1 MPSLH
6 EIQTG
11 FADSIFTRDD
21 TGFEK
26 YIVRSAFPPER
37 HVQIYRNNVFAS
49 LTSALQDV
57 YPVVTRLVGEGFLK
71 YAADEFI
78 RRHPPR
84 GGNLHDFGG
93 EFAEFLAGFPPAAKL
108 EYLPDVARLEWAYHR
123 VFHGPNHAPLKQ
135 EALAAVPVEAA
146 LGIHASRDSAGY
158 ASPEGACA
166 SSTSRYGELKF
177 MLHPA
182 SRLLSSD
189 YPILRIW
196 QVNQPGYQ
204 GDDTVDLSEGGVRLL
219 VIRRDITVEIQ
230 PLSQGDFALLQ
241 TLAAGKTFETACNAA
256 LIAEPDVDLTG
267 SLRRH
272 VQNATLVDLHF

>member
-1 MPSLH
+1 MPSLR

-11 FADSIFTRDD
+11 FADSIFARED

-37 HVQIYRNNVFAS
+37 HVQIYRNNVFVS

-93 EFAEFLAGFPPAAKL
+93 EFAEFLASFPPAAKL

-123 VFHGPNHAPLKQ
+123 VFHGPDHAPLKQ
-135 EALAAVPVEAA
+135 EALTAVPAE
-146 LGIHASRDSAGY
+146 
-158 ASPEGACA
+158 C
-166 SSTSRYGELKF
+166 YGELKF
-177 MLHPA
+177 TLHPA

-196 QVNQPGYQ
+196 QVNQPDYQ
-204 GDDTVDLSEGGVRLL
+204 GDDTVDLTEGGARLL

-230 PLSQGDFALLQ
+230 PLSKGEFALLQ
-241 TLAAGKTFETACNAA
+241 TLAAGKTFELACNAA
-256 LIAEPDVDLTG
+256 LTAEPDFDLTG